1 MRRSIAFGLVTLLT
15 VSGCGMGAEA
25 EKPATGGGNVT
36 LSFLVF
42 ETPNLDAA
50 FWDAAIARASAKVPG
65 VTIKKLVTPN
75 VDRTGYA
82 KQLDASGNLPD
93 ILQSVNPAGF
103 AQAGKFA
110 AFTADELENFV
121 APTAGAVAGKIYQ
134 LPYNTQVI
142 PVVYYNKTQFA
153 EAGVTETPTTYQQ
166 LLDISAKLKAKKI
179 TPFVVGGGGAD
190 TWADMYPLTGTVA
203 TDVYRKTPDWLT
215 QRAAGSVKFA
225 DPAFTSAAQKI
236 ADLAKQGYIDP
247 AGLSRSYADTEQA
260 FRDGKGAMYPM
271 GSWFATS
278 ADNKKPDFEIGAFPW
293 PSDDGSLVVPT
304 FTGGGTSVSATAA
317 DVDLAKKWALAFD
330 EDQQNN
336 DAFVKAD
343 GSIPAIKGYTPPADM
358 GPVYK
363 ATVEIYERG
372 MKENAIV
379 NAFSQETGDGSL
391 PPGLA
396 DKTAVAVQDLIT
408 GKKPTSEF
416 TAYLDDQWAKA
427 TQ

>member
-1 MRRSIAFGLVTLLT
+1 MAIGLAGLLT
-15 VSGCGMGAEA
+15 LAGCGVGEQR
-25 EKPATGGGNVT
+25 PSTGGSVT

-42 ETPNLDAA
+42 ETPNLNAA
-50 FWDAAIARASAKVPG
+50 FWDAAVARASAKVPG
-65 VTIKKLVTPN
+65 VTIKKQVTPN

-82 KQLDASGNLPD
+82 KQLDASGALPD

-103 AQAGKFA
+103 AEAGKLA
-110 AFTADELENFV
+110 AFTPEELKNFI
-121 APTAGAVAGKIYQ
+121 APQAGAVNGKVYQ

-153 EAGVTETPTTYQQ
+153 AAGITEPPKTYQQ
-166 LLDISAKLKAKKI
+166 LLDVSEKLKAKGT

-215 QRAAGSVKFA
+215 RKRAGQVKFTDMDFTTAAGKVV
-225 DPAFTSAAQKI
+225 
-236 ADLAKQGYIDP
+236 DLAKRGYIDP

-271 GSWFATS
+271 GSWFATA
-278 ADNKKPDFEIGAFPW
+278 ADNRKPGFEIGAFPW
-293 PSDDGSLVVPT
+293 PADDGSLVVPT
-304 FTGGGTSVSATAA
+304 FTGGGTAVSSKAA
-317 DVDLAKKWALAFD
+317 NVELAKKWALAFD

-343 GSIPAIKGYTPPADM
+343 GSIPAVKGYTAPSEM
-358 GPVYK
+358 GPVYR
-363 ATVEIYERG
+363 ATVEIYQQG
-372 MKENAIV
+372 MRDNVIV

-396 DKTAVAVQDLIT
+396 DKAAIGVQDLLT
-408 GKKPTSEF
+408 GRKSPTEF
-416 TAYLDDQWAKA
+416 GAYLEDQWAKA